1 MTWKPQ
7 SGGRIGDHAD
17 PLSSF
22 YLARGLGE
30 RPRLFLFNTIVM
42 RGYARRRYEGGVR
55 VRGGVGLVV
64 GVVVIIILIFV
75 LMRVL

>member
-1 MTWKPQ
+1 MEAP
-7 SGGRIGDHAD
+7 GRR
-17 PLSSF
+17 S
-22 YLARGLGE
+22 YRRQRGPGFFILTSPGLRGE
-30 RPRLFLFNTIVM
+30 ASALLIQYNS
-42 RGYARRRYEGGVR
+42 YARRRDEGGVR